1 MLVENTREETLKA
14 FLNGNKKTMA
24 AVRMGDGSMRFVNL
38 TTLLPADGVYFIN
51 VELEPGED
59 HGEMLLRN
67 HQGGE
72 SETVIFPAD
81 QALGKDRGTKKEDV
95 GKVKPKKKTAG
106 DIIEPYVRQG
116 LPDSEIA
123 EKTGIKYRTVWA
135 AAKKIRE
142 RLEETKGKNA
152 DRHLCKTCK
161 YRAEAY
167 YQNGSG
173 IKCEYALKSG
183 TKRTRGCDVEDCDK
197 YEKGAPVRVKDEA

>member
-14 FLNGNKKTMA
+14 FLDGNKKTMV
-24 AVRMGDGSMRFVNL
+24 AVRMEDGSMRFVHL

-59 HGEMLLRN
+59 YKEKVLRN
-67 HQGGE
+67 GQGGE
-72 SETVIFPAD
+72 VNPHPAD
-81 QALGKDRGTKKEDV
+81 QAPGKDRGTKKEDA

-161 YRAEAY
+161 YRAVAY
-167 YQNGSG
+167 IQNGSG
-173 IKCEYALKSG
+173 IKCE
-183 TKRTRGCDVEDCDK
+183 
-197 YEKGAPVRVKDEA
+197 

>member
-1 MLVENTREETLKA
+1 MLVESTREETLKA
-14 FLNGNKKTMA
+14 FLDGNKKTMV
-24 AVRMGDGSMRFVNL
+24 AVRMEDGRMRFVHL
-38 TTLLPADGVYFIN
+38 TTLLPADGVYFID

-59 HGEMLLRN
+59 YEEKVLRN
-67 HQGGE
+67 GQGGE
-72 SETVIFPAD
+72 VNPHPAD
-81 QALGKDRGTKKEDV
+81 QAPGKDRGTKKEDV

-161 YRAEAY
+161 YRAAAY

>member
-14 FLNGNKKTMA
+14 FLNGNEGIMA
-24 AVRMGDGSMRFVNL
+24 AVKMVDGGMRFVHISD
-38 TTLLPADGVYFIN
+38 LLPDDAVYFIN
-51 VELEPGED
+51 MELGPADDYEEKI
-59 HGEMLLRN
+59 HQ
-67 HQGGE
+67 HCQGGE
-72 SETVIFPAD
+72 TETATPPAD
-81 QALGKDRGTKKEDV
+81 QEPGKTEKPIKVDV
-95 GKVKPKKKTAG
+95 QRVKPKRKTAG

-116 LPDSEIA
+116 LSNSEIA
-123 EKTGIKYRTVWA
+123 KKTGIKYSTVQM

-161 YRAEAY
+161 YRAAAY

-197 YEKGAPVRVKDEA
+197 YEKGAPVKVKDEP

>member
-14 FLNGNKKTMA
+14 FLNGNEGIMA
-24 AVRMGDGSMRFVNL
+24 AVKMVDGGMRFVHISD
-38 TTLLPADGVYFIN
+38 LLPDDAVYFIN
-51 VELEPGED
+51 IELGPADDYEEKI
-59 HGEMLLRN
+59 HQ
-67 HQGGE
+67 HCQGGE
-72 SETVIFPAD
+72 TETETPPAD
-81 QALGKDRGTKKEDV
+81 QEPGKTEKPIKVDV
-95 GKVKPKKKTAG
+95 QRVKPKRKTAG

-161 YRAEAY
+161 YRAAAY

-197 YEKGAPVRVKDEA
+197 YEKGAPVKVKDEP

>member
-14 FLNGNKKTMA
+14 FLDGNKKTMV
-24 AVRMGDGSMRFVNL
+24 AVRMEDGSMRFVHL

-59 HGEMLLRN
+59 YKEKVLRN
-67 HQGGE
+67 GQGGE
-72 SETVIFPAD
+72 VNPHPAD
-81 QALGKDRGTKKEDV
+81 QAPGKDRGTKKEDA

-161 YRAEAY
+161 YRAAAY
-167 YQNGSG
+167 TKNGSG

-183 TKRTRGCDVEDCDK
+183 KRSRGCDVEDCDK

>member
-14 FLNGNKKTMA
+14 FLSGNKKTMV
-24 AVRMGDGSMRFVNL
+24 AVRMEDGSMRFVHL

-59 HGEMLLRN
+59 YKEKVLRN
-67 HQGGE
+67 GQGGE
-72 SETVIFPAD
+72 VNPHPAD
-81 QALGKDRGTKKEDV
+81 QAPGKDRGTKKEDA

-161 YRAEAY
+161 YRAAAY
-167 YQNGSG
+167 TKNGSG

-183 TKRTRGCDVEDCDK
+183 KRSRGCDVEDCDK

>member
-1 MLVENTREETLKA
+1 MV
-14 FLNGNKKTMA
+14 
-24 AVRMGDGSMRFVNL
+24 AVRMEDGSMRFVHL

-59 HGEMLLRN
+59 YKEKVLRN
-67 HQGGE
+67 GQGGE
-72 SETVIFPAD
+72 VNPHPAD
-81 QALGKDRGTKKEDV
+81 QAPGKDRGTKKEDA

-161 YRAEAY
+161 YRAVAY
-167 YQNGSG
+167 IQNGSG

-183 TKRTRGCDVEDCDK
+183 KRSRGCDVEDCDK

>member
-1 MLVENTREETLKA
+1 MK
-14 FLNGNKKTMA
+14 
-24 AVRMGDGSMRFVNL
+24 S
-38 TTLLPADGVYFIN
+38 
-51 VELEPGED
+51 
-59 HGEMLLRN
+59 
-67 HQGGE
+67 
-72 SETVIFPAD
+72 
-81 QALGKDRGTKKEDV
+81 
-95 GKVKPKKKTAG
+95 KKKTAG

-142 RLEETKGKNA
+142 RLEETKGKNT

-161 YRAEAY
+161 YRAAAY
-167 YQNGSG
+167 IQNGSG